1 MRSRLRGETTTVRV
15 PGHAVDATYR
25 GRRDHHPE
33 RRMRSALRRLFSRN
47 DAGTANL
54 ERSLEQRPAPGPAG
68 AS

>member
-15 PGHAVDATYR
+15 PSHVVDATYR
-25 GRRDHHPE
+25 GRRDHHLE
-33 RRMRSALRRLFSRN
+33 RRTRPALGRLFSRN

-54 ERSLEQRPAPGPAG
+54 ERLLEQRPAVGPAW